1 VAPSGDPKDPRFLR
15 YRAAMYG
22 LFIVV
27 STLFSLLIIVSVVRS
42 VWAMSPAALPP
53 SERTLTFR
61 ECLDAADRLWR
72 DLDGRRQQLTQQNP
86 LRSADAAW
94 YAFRLEWLDRYRDS
108 EAECALESH
117 DRAQLKRLYGQLAYL
132 MDLYTTSAVQY
143 DGQVGPTV
151 DAFRAAM
158 AEARRGPAAGRF

>member
-1 VAPSGDPKDPRFLR
+1 VAPRGDPKDPRFLR

-27 STLFSLLIIVSVVRS
+27 SAFFSVLIIVSVVRS
-42 VWAMSPAALPP
+42 VWAMSPPALAPA
-53 SERTLTFR
+53 ERTLTFR
-61 ECLDAADRLWR
+61 ECLDAADHLWR
-72 DLDGRRQQLTQQNP
+72 DLDARRQQLTQQSP

-94 YAFRLEWLDRYRDS
+94 YVFRLEWLDRYRSS

-117 DRAQLKRLYGQLAYL
+117 DRAELKRLYGQLAYL
-132 MDLYTTSAVQY
+132 MDLYTTSTVQY

-151 DAFRAAM
+151 DAFRAAL
-158 AEARRGPAAGRF
+158 AEARKSPAAGRF